1 MENWKTKKFRTTWES
16 IFTIAIVILVIELLV
31 LVWWR
36 VYTIVQQQRINNWQ
50 DQLEV
55 RQEELKTFESAVE
68 YDRFIAIKDLET
80 KSIDM
85 PWFEHIPKILSMF
98 QDLRELG
105 NNSRNM
111 IVLSDFFVSLEEISL
126 RWTIT
131 SLKTLY
137 HNTDTFKALLD
148 RFEEL
153 DFIKDIRIKS
163 YEKVGSTNFE
173 FILNANVVWNE
184 QQWTNS
190 K

>member
-1 MENWKTKKFRTTWES
+1 
-16 IFTIAIVILVIELLV
+16 
-31 LVWWR
+31 
-36 VYTIVQQQRINNWQ
+36 
-50 DQLEV
+50 
-55 RQEELKTFESAVE
+55 
-68 YDRFIAIKDLET
+68 
-80 KSIDM
+80 
-85 PWFEHIPKILSMF
+85 
-98 QDLRELG
+98 LRELG
-105 NNSRNM
+105 DNSRNM
-111 IVLSDFFVSLEEISL
+111 ITLSDFFVSLEEVSL

-137 HNTDTFKALLD
+137 HNTEWFKALLD

-163 YEKVGSTNFE
+163 YEKVGSSNFE

>member
-1 MENWKTKKFRTTWES
+1 MENWQTKKFRTTWES
-16 IFTIAIVILVIELLV
+16 IFMIAVAILVIELLA
-31 LVWWR
+31 LIWWR
-36 VYTIVQQQRINNWQ
+36 VYTLYQQGKINNQ
-50 DQLEV
+50 TEQLQE
-55 RQEELKTFESAVE
+55 RQEQLKTFESAIE
-68 YDRFIAIKDLET
+68 YDRFIAIKDLEA

-85 PWFEHIPKILSMF
+85 PWFEHIPKILAMF
-98 QDLRELG
+98 KDLKELSK
-105 NNSRNM
+105 NSRNM
-111 IVLSDFFVSLEEISL
+111 ISLSDFFVSLEEVSL

-137 HNTDTFKALLD
+137 HNTEWFKALLD

-184 QQWTNS
+184 Q
-190 K
+190 